1 MNFRLVTFVLLLSL
15 VSQTVF
21 TPLQAF
27 AASDELSTISK
38 SETQNESTDLN
49 QSSEEGISPDGSTI
63 VLPTESSENSED
75 IELDEQVSRD
85 TTDSIEKEPEND
97 TSTDNTALE
106 EEAAESAVE
115 EANAD
120 DSKKRTKRAVAAV
133 KEEVTVHKGETIVF
147 ESDTFVS
154 ISSNALSSKN
164 NFYNYIKYDTEG
176 APVEFIYNAHGQKS
190 IKGKMI
196 ATVISDEPVT
206 FKYPP
211 GVKVTF
217 PNTPALRTV
226 ELELNESYTFTNTSD
241 FKFYVKAKGE
251 TKTPSPKYDFSLY
264 DSDDNLIKSLVA
276 QGSSSQAGGILLKP
290 GEKVVVTTISGDS
303 IRFSAPF
310 DTTTGG
316 HSDTPALIRTE
327 LSLDESL
334 TLTNIRNKVINLQ
347 TNASSKNPVKY
358 VKYKSNGAP
367 GSINVK
373 HTTNISISPE
383 ETIVVSPSTS
393 EPVTFIYHPL
403 QLLHED
409 ESDPPFYEQVLQKGD
424 SYYFDN
430 LSDFPLSLKEIR
442 VSSSDKFDYKIYDD
456 EGNFVKEFVNTST
469 PPKLSPNARALISNV
484 SDNPITIYS
493 HYRYLSSTDSSEP
506 ALERI
511 MLHDGETIEFV
522 NISDKTQKI
531 RTDTSKKNDNLV
543 HIAKYNSDGSIRSDA
558 FSYLWGYVLG
568 TSSKEKSVFRNEKIV
583 FTGISKKPAT
593 LIYNKDNF
601 SVRYSNKEALTYKLL
616 HQGESVTFYNNTD
629 YDSLIK
635 SFGKFENTK
644 YSYIRHLKD
653 GGTKEY
659 EGYIINTS
667 LPAHSRVTITLL
679 SEEPFVFYGPGEII
693 TETADVIPTYNTLEL
708 NSSQTLDQEDTLY
721 YKFTTR
727 KSGLHRLFTDSI
739 DINSTDI
746 KIYEDPQLTTLITES
761 AENITLG
768 SSHYKKAETLLR
780 GNQTYYV
787 QITGASSSRR
797 ITLEEDFDSTSQD
810 ATPATLNAI
819 YDFDLSSVFDI
830 DYYRYILTESS
841 QLNIILPKGIA
852 TIENGNGDILKTI
865 VAGSDDTV
873 FIPENPGVYFVKQQ
887 LSPEEPQYRT
897 KRSIG
902 SGKAKFAVKDLTPT
916 PIFTPIVSVPGS
928 KQPVSFKWKYLSPHS
943 KTIFEVYLKV
953 DGKKKYL
960 VYRNE
965 KNELFEANKRYSFLW
980 DGFINVNQEGF
991 GAYAGNGRYTVSIYA
1006 EDAPQYKYEADVIV
1020 NNSIATTEIN
1030 ADLLISKYNSTIAS
1044 SKITEMQKLLSQMSF
1059 YEGKATGQ
1067 YDTETLMAVIAYEN
1081 VLNKWSR
1088 QLAVEV
1094 YTKGTGYFSEVGQID
1109 NRLLNYARI
1118 DAGLGRDKYGSIY
1131 DILYIG
1137 DALILTEAAS
1147 GVATEAIVI
1156 LSKGSK
1162 LIKKVVKI
1170 FNKVNDPIDAIT
1182 KKVVKN
1188 LIEKVKIKDP
1198 VWKSIKFLEGHVD
1211 KRINRGH
1218 LPKGSTV
1225 KDLNNKV
1232 KEIMSNPENE
1242 VYEYFLEHFEQ
1253 KFYVFSD
1260 NEWIVIIG
1268 EDGVMETTFP
1278 PDNGPIK
1285 YLNPNKGYKKIGKV
1299 KELLK

>member
-424 SYYFDN
+424 SYFFDN
-430 LSDFPLSLKEIR
+430 LSEFPLVLKEIR
-442 VSSSDKFDYKIYDD
+442 VASSDKFDYKIYDD

-511 MLHDGETIEFV
+511 MLHEGETIEFV

-558 FSYLWGYVLG
+558 FSYLWGSVLG

-635 SFGKFENTK
+635 SLGKFEKTK

-653 GGTKEY
+653 GRTNEY

-679 SEEPFVFYGPGEII
+679 SEEPFVFYGPGELI

-746 KIYEDPQLTTLITES
+746 KIYEDPQLTKLITES

-787 QITGASSSRR
+787 QITGASSSRG

-830 DYYRYILTESS
+830 DYYRYILNESS

-873 FIPENPGVYFVKQQ
+873 FIPENPGVYFVKQH

-902 SGKAKFAVKDLTPT
+902 SGKAKFAVKDLTPIPMFKT
-916 PIFTPIVSVPGS
+916 ITSIPG
-928 KQPVSFKWKYLSPHS
+928 KKDPVKFKWRYLSPH
-943 KTIFEVYLKV
+943 TTTVFEVYEKRNKAK
-953 DGKKKYL
+953 GKL
-960 VYRNE
+960 VYKDVRTD
-965 KNELFEANKRYSFLW
+965 LFQANKDYFFLW
-980 DGFINVNQEGF
+980 DGYVNQTGS
-991 GAYAGNGRYTVSIYA
+991 GTHAQNGRYVVSIYA
-1006 EDAPQYKYEADVIV
+1006 SDAQMFKYEADVMV
-1020 NNSIATTEIN
+1020 LNNKDMELDADTLIDVYNKRIPSEKISRMQTYLKSI
-1030 ADLLISKYNSTIAS
+1030 
-1044 SKITEMQKLLSQMSF
+1044 QF
-1059 YEGKATGQ
+1059 YEGEITGH
-1067 YDTETLMAVIAYEN
+1067 YDYEFLLSVMAYEN
-1081 VLNKWSR
+1081 VINKWGLHVARDVYIYDMGYLSEAGEVNDR
-1088 QLAVEV
+1088 LLGYAYTDASLGHSKYSEFTQLMLEGDSIILSFAEPSLPL
-1094 YTKGTGYFSEVGQID
+1094 GYFGT
-1109 NRLLNYARI
+1109 L
-1118 DAGLGRDKYGSIY
+1118 
-1131 DILYIG
+1131 IG
-1137 DALILTEAAS
+1137 KS
-1147 GVATEAIVI
+1147 
-1156 LSKGSK
+1156 GSK
-1162 LIKKVVKI
+1162 IIKKTGELISKTGKLSNGVLSHLTKRHV
-1170 FNKVNDPIDAIT
+1170 FNKVKDEIPFLLRKMT
-1182 KKVVKN
+1182 R
-1188 LIEKVKIKDP
+1188 EKVEIIISGTSKKPRSYFNKEWSNKQVEDAVQFAFDDALKKGKTNGIHDVEYLGEKITIYIREGVPNTAYGSQRYSLKD
-1198 VWKSIKFLEGHVD
+1198 F
-1211 KRINRGH
+1211 
-1218 LPKGSTV
+1218 
-1225 KDLNNKV
+1225 
-1232 KEIMSNPENE
+1232 
-1242 VYEYFLEHFEQ
+1242 
-1253 KFYVFSD
+1253 
-1260 NEWIVIIG
+1260 
-1268 EDGVMETTFP
+1268 
-1278 PDNGPIK
+1278 
-1285 YLNPNKGYKKIGKV
+1285 GY
-1299 KELLK
+1299 